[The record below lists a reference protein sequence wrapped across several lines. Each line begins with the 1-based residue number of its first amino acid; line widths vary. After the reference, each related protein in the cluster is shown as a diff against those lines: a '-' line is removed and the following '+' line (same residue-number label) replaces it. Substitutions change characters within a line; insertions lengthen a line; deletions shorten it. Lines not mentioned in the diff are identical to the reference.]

1 MDEAV
6 AAQARERVTRW
17 IEESR
22 ELLGLLPG
30 LLGAHGKSEHT
41 DKEHER
47 LRKDAEL
54 LRKEVADLRK
64 EGVELKKESVDLKKS
79 HADIL
84 VVVDELKKQNEIL
97 RGEKE
102 EAAGAFAKL
111 LDTMQSTNQIAQKLG
126 MTKSPFA
133 RHPAPG
139 AAPAPTAAP
148 TPTPNTTPH
157 E

>member
-1 MDEAV
+1 MEDAV
-6 AAQARERVTRW
+6 TAQARERVIRW

-30 LLGAHGKSEHT
+30 LLATDHKSEQAER
-41 DKEHER
+41 DSDR
-47 LRKDAEL
+47 LRKDAEA
-54 LRKEVADLRK
+54 LRKEIGDLRK
-64 EGVELKKESVDLKKS
+64 ENLELKKGHDDVYKAL
-79 HADIL
+79 
-84 VVVDELKKQNEIL
+84 DELKQQNETL
-97 RGEKE
+97 RAEKE

-111 LDTMQSTNQIAQKLG
+111 LDTVQSTNQIAQKLG

-139 AAPAPTAAP
+139 AAPAASPATI
-148 TPTPNTTPH
+148 PNPTPH